1 MYESVYGIAHACMYI
16 FMYVCMRACRQVCVS
31 TYTDTYTY
39 QYLYM
44 YQIRW
49 CIYCGRHNLDEPRS
63 KLDTHGA
70 SFSCAAFRARSMR
83 PFATTLPHRESLR
96 LSARLHYCRHESD
109 SWDSHTLS
117 NAPLCQTGIF
127 YIVLVVKLLSLLLQ
141 HNIICCETVRSLGWS
156 HG

>member
-1 MYESVYGIAHACMYI
+1 MSLCLCVCRYGRVDVWVRETGRHRRRVHGCMDSVYGCIYGWIYGCMNLCMESRMHVCIYLCT
-16 FMYVCMRACRQVCVS
+16 YVMRACRQVCVS

-96 LSARLHYCRHESD
+96 LSARLH
-109 SWDSHTLS
+109 
-117 NAPLCQTGIF
+117 
-127 YIVLVVKLLSLLLQ
+127 
-141 HNIICCETVRSLGWS
+141 
-156 HG
+156 

>member
-1 MYESVYGIAHACMYI
+1 MHGFRVWLYLRVDIWMYESVYGIAHACMYI

-96 LSARLHYCRHESD
+96 LSSASAGGLDKEPRCFCGPSAIR
-109 SWDSHTLS
+109 
-117 NAPLCQTGIF
+117 A
-127 YIVLVVKLLSLLLQ
+127 
-141 HNIICCETVRSLGWS
+141 
-156 HG
+156 